1 LSVWSGD
8 LGLDSGIPQSVY
20 RIDTTDMTQ
29 IGLKGLKPGES
40 FAYEGGSITFEG
52 YVQWV
57 NLNFVA
63 DPGKHLALLGGIVA
77 ILGLLA
83 SLFTRRR
90 RIWIR
95 VGDQVEVAGLA
106 KNAAPG
112 LEVEMQGFVKMLKG
126 EKEMSRSWAFAS
138 NYLVYSAMAVY
149 AISFLAHLIETAWAV
164 KVPAD
169 KNSTLDYKRTEKVAR
184 IATALMILGFLL
196 LLAGVI
202 ARGISAG
209 RVPWGNMYEFSITGA
224 LAFSGAYL
232 LALRKYDLRWLGLL
246 VSVSVLL
253 TIGTAITVLY
263 VPSAPLVPAL
273 KSEWLVIHV
282 STAIISGGVFLLSNV
297 IASAYLY
304 LDRMEKKGE
313 RTPWA
318 KRLPDLE
325 TLDLLSYRLV
335 AFVFPLWTFSVIAG
349 AIWAESAWGRYWGW
363 DPKETWAFITWVAYA
378 AYLHARVTIGW
389 RGRRAAWLCLFAG
402 STFLFNYVY
411 VNIWGT
417 GKHTYSGL

>member
-1 LSVWSGD
+1 
-8 LGLDSGIPQSVY
+8 
-20 RIDTTDMTQ
+20 
-29 IGLKGLKPGES
+29 
-40 FAYEGGSITFEG
+40 
-52 YVQWV
+52 
-57 NLNFVA
+57 
-63 DPGKHLALLGGIVA
+63 
-77 ILGLLA
+77 
-83 SLFTRRR
+83 
-90 RIWIR
+90 
-95 VGDQVEVAGLA
+95 
-106 KNAAPG
+106 
-112 LEVEMQGFVKMLKG
+112 
-126 EKEMSRSWAFAS
+126 MSRSWAFAS

-149 AISFLAHLIETAWAV
+149 AISFIAHAIETAWAV
-164 KVPAD
+164 KVPTD
-169 KNSTLDYKRTEKVAR
+169 KNSALDYKNTEKVAR
-184 IATALMILGFLL
+184 VATAMMILGFFLL
-196 LLAGVI
+196 CAGVI

-282 STAIISGGVFLLSNV
+282 SAAIISGGVFLLSNV
-297 IASAYLY
+297 IAAAYLY
-304 LDRMEKKGE
+304 LDRVEEKGE
-313 RTPWA
+313 RPQWA

-325 TLDLLSYRLV
+325 TLDQLSYRLV

-402 STFLFNYVY
+402 STFLFNYIY